1 MLMTIAPPAAG
12 QVSKVVR
19 SVAHILKFRSACV
32 TSGGDMD
39 AEQRR
44 LRLGSEVL
52 ISTPGRL
59 LALLQRKEVYL
70 SSVHAM
76 VLDEADVLFSDTSFP
91 LPPIGAA
98 CPATAQFVFTTAT
111 LPEEVTNQILSEFPD
126 TQVVRGP
133 GLHRIAAT
141 VEEVLIDC
149 SCPPGMKWSVEEG
162 FENKKI
168 ALIKALDGE
177 AERSVVFCNTIEQ
190 CRRVENALQRADR
203 GGRIRKVLPYHGA
216 IDAETREEK
225 FAEFCR

>member
-1 MLMTIAPPAAG
+1 M
-12 QVSKVVR
+12 
-19 SVAHILKFRSACV
+19 
-32 TSGGDMD
+32 
-39 AEQRR
+39 
-44 LRLGSEVL
+44 L

-59 LALLQRKEVYL
+59 LALLQCKEIYL
-70 SSVHAM
+70 SSVHAV
-76 VLDEADVLFSDTSFP
+76 VLDEADVFFSGTKIP
-91 LPPIGAA
+91 LPSIGVA
-98 CPATAQFVFTTAT
+98 CPPSAQFVFTTAT
-111 LPEEVTNQILSEFPD
+111 SPEEVTSHILSEFPD
-126 TQVVRGP
+126 TQVVPDP
-133 GLHRIAAT
+133 GVLRIAAT